1 MGERRFNMNHRHKAL
16 RRRYG
21 RAAYGDKRDKPK
33 FHRDGSVT
41 YWSVYDQAWRRSW
54 SVPDRELAAMPEAE
68 RRKIQKR
75 VRAPADNG
83 SST

>member
-1 MGERRFNMNHRHKAL
+1 MQSSI
-16 RRRYG
+16 
-21 RAAYGDKRDKPK
+21 KPK
-33 FHRDGSVT
+33 FHRDSSVT

-75 VRAPADNG
+75 VQRLPLTADNG
-83 SST
+83 